1 MVYLRL
7 VLTAVFW
14 GGTFIAGRVLA
25 SEVGPYSAAFLRFLL
40 ASAFL
45 LVFVMRYEKRWPR
58 LSLHQVGPVVILGL
72 TGVFAYNV
80 LFFKGLKLISAG
92 RASLIV
98 ANNPVFI
105 VLLSALFFKERLSRS
120 QFAGVGLS
128 MAGAMIVISRGNLS
142 GIFAEG
148 VGWGELFIAGCVA
161 SWAAYS
167 LIGKVVLQRLSPV
180 TSVCYSAMIG
190 TAALLLPALHFG
202 LIEDMRALS
211 VDGWVSICYLGFFG
225 TVLGFV
231 WYYEGVRE
239 LGPSRASIF
248 INFVPV
254 FAILLAF
261 LILGEPVTRSL
272 ILGACF
278 VLVGVYLT
286 NRSRRP
292 SPRGAGGDVVVKA
305 P

>member
-1 MVYLRL
+1 MVYSRL
-7 VLTAVFW
+7 VLTALFW

-25 SEVGPYSAAFLRFLL
+25 SEMGPYSAAFLRFLL

-45 LVFVMRYEKRWPR
+45 FALVMRYEKRWPR
-58 LSLHQVGPVVILGL
+58 LSLRQVGPVVILGL

-80 LFFKGLKLISAG
+80 FFFKGLKLISAG

-98 ANNPVFI
+98 ANNPVVI
-105 VLLSALFFKERLSRS
+105 VLLSAIIFKERLRRS
-120 QFAGVGLS
+120 QFAGVVLS
-128 MAGAMIVISRGNLS
+128 VTGAMIVISGGDPAAVL
-142 GIFAEG
+142 AEG

-161 SWAAYS
+161 SWAVYS
-167 LIGKVVLQRLSPV
+167 LVGKVVLRRLSPV
-180 TSVCYSAMIG
+180 TSVCYAAMIG
-190 TAALLLPALHFG
+190 TVALLGPALHFG
-202 LIEDMRALS
+202 LVEDVRSLP
-211 VDGWVSICYLGFFG
+211 VQGWISICYLGIFG

-239 LGPSRASIF
+239 LGPSKASIF

-261 LILGEPVTRSL
+261 VILGEPVTRSL
-272 ILGACF
+272 ILGGCF

-286 NRSRRP
+286 NRR
-292 SPRGAGGDVVVKA
+292 
-305 P
+305 

>member
-7 VLTAVFW
+7 VLTALFW
-14 GGTFIAGRVLA
+14 GGTFIAGRILS
-25 SEVGPYSAAFLRFLL
+25 SEIGPYSAAFLRFLL
-40 ASAFL
+40 ASLLLFL
-45 LVFVMRYEKRWPR
+45 LVLRYEKRWPR
-58 LSLHQVGPVVILGL
+58 LELRQIGPVTALGL

-92 RASLIV
+92 RASLII
-98 ANNPVFI
+98 ANNPVVI
-105 VLLSALFFKERLSRS
+105 ALLAALLFKERLNRV
-120 QFAGVGLS
+120 QLGGIALS
-128 MAGAMIVISRGNLS
+128 VAGAFVVISHGDLS
-142 GIFAEG
+142 AVFEEG

-167 LIGKVVLQRLSPV
+167 LIGKIVLRGLSPV

-190 TAALLLPALHFG
+190 ALALFVPALRSG
-202 LIEDMRALS
+202 LIQDVQSLPIQ
-211 VDGWVSICYLGFFG
+211 GWVSVAYLGLFG

-254 FAILLAF
+254 FAIVLAF
-261 LILGEPVTRSL
+261 LILGEPITRSL
-272 ILGACF
+272 ILGGCL
-278 VLVGVYLT
+278 VLAGVYLT
-286 NRSRRP
+286 NRRQKP
-292 SPRGAGGDVVVKA
+292 NLQGAGPG
-305 P
+305 PRR

>member
-7 VLTAVFW
+7 ALTALFW

-25 SEVGPYSAAFLRFLL
+25 SEMGPYSAAFLRFLL

-45 LVFVMRYEKRWPR
+45 FALVMRYEKRWPR
-58 LSLHQVGPVVILGL
+58 LNRRQVGPVVILGL

-98 ANNPVFI
+98 ANNPVVI
-105 VLLSALFFKERLSRS
+105 VLLSALVFKERLSRS
-120 QFAGVGLS
+120 QLAGVALS
-128 MAGAMIVISRGNLS
+128 VAGAMIVISRGDLS
-142 GIFAEG
+142 AVFSEG

-167 LIGKVVLQRLSPV
+167 LIGKVVLRRLSPV

-190 TAALLLPALHFG
+190 TVVLLGPAFRFG
-202 LIEDMRALS
+202 LIEDMRSLPLE
-211 VDGWVSICYLGFFG
+211 GWISICYLGIFG

-272 ILGACF
+272 ILGGGF

-286 NRSRRP
+286 NRRR
-292 SPRGAGGDVVVKA
+292 
-305 P
+305 

>member
-7 VLTAVFW
+7 VLTALFW
-14 GGTFIAGRVLA
+14 GGTFIAGRVVS
-25 SEVGPYSAAFLRFLL
+25 SEIGPYSAAFLRFLL
-40 ASAFL
+40 ASGL
-45 LVFVMRYEKRWPR
+45 LFALVMRYEKRWPR
-58 LSLHQVGPVVILGL
+58 LELRQLGPVVVLGL

-92 RASLIV
+92 RAALIV
-98 ANNPVFI
+98 ANNPVVI
-105 VLLSALFFKERLSRS
+105 VLLSAVVFKERLTRS
-120 QFAGVGLS
+120 QFAGIILS
-128 MAGAMIVISRGNLS
+128 VAGAVIVISRGDLR
-142 GIFAEG
+142 AVLDEG

-167 LIGKVVLQRLSPV
+167 LVGKVVLRRLSPV
-180 TSVCYSAMIG
+180 SSVCYAAVIG
-190 TAALLLPALHFG
+190 TVALLGPAFHFG
-202 LIEDMRALS
+202 LVQDLLS
-211 VDGWVSICYLGFFG
+211 LPADGWISIGYLGIFG

-248 INFVPV
+248 INLVPV

-272 ILGACF
+272 LLGGCF
-278 VLVGVYLT
+278 VLAGVYLT
-286 NRSRRP
+286 NRSR
-292 SPRGAGGDVVVKA
+292 
-305 P
+305 

>member
-7 VLTAVFW
+7 VLTALFW
-14 GGTFIAGRVLA
+14 GGTFIAGRVLSA
-25 SEVGPYSAAFLRFLL
+25 EVGPYSAAFLRFLL
-40 ASAFL
+40 ASTLLFL
-45 LVFVMRYEKRWPR
+45 LVIRYEKRWPR
-58 LSLHQVGPVVILGL
+58 LRLRQLGPVVVLGL

-98 ANNPVFI
+98 ANNPVVI
-105 VLLSALFFKERLSRS
+105 VLLSAIVFKERLSRS
-120 QFAGVGLS
+120 QFAGIMLS
-128 MAGAMIVISRGNLS
+128 VAGAMIVISHGDLHAVL
-142 GIFAEG
+142 AEG

-167 LIGKVVLQRLSPV
+167 LVGKVVLRKLSPV
-180 TSVCYSAMIG
+180 SSVCYSAIIG
-190 TAALLLPALHFG
+190 TVALLGPAFHFG
-202 LIEDMRALS
+202 LIDDIRTLS
-211 VDGWVSICYLGFFG
+211 FEGWISVAYLGIFG

-261 LILGEPVTRSL
+261 VILGEPITKSL
-272 ILGACF
+272 ILGGCF

-286 NRSRRP
+286 NRQR
-292 SPRGAGGDVVVKA
+292 
-305 P
+305 